1 MGELDLKEGWGPK
14 KWCFWTVV
22 LEKTPERP
30 LDCKEIKPVN
40 PNGNQPWIF
49 IAKTDAEAEAPI
61 FGHLMRRADSLEKT
75 LMWKDWRQENRMTED
90 EMVGQYHQLNGHEF
104 EQAPGNG
111 EGQGSL
117 ECCSLWRPQES
128 DMTEWLNSNK
138 YGILP
143 WKKSWNLLVEWEILQ
158 IVRYC
163 ENVEGRLSG
172 IGSSNTVGEQE

>member
-1 MGELDLKEGWGPK
+1 
-14 KWCFWTVV
+14 
-22 LEKTPERP
+22 
-30 LDCKEIKPVN
+30 
-40 PNGNQPWIF
+40 
-49 IAKTDAEAEAPI
+49 
-61 FGHLMRRADSLEKT
+61 
-75 LMWKDWRQENRMTED
+75 MTED